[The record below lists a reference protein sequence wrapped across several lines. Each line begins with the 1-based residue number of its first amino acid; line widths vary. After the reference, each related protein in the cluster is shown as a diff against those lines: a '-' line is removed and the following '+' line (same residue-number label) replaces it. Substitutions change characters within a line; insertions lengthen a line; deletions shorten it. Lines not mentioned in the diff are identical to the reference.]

1 MSSPDRQPRVLFQ
14 RLDPDLPA
22 PTRVRAGDAAADL
35 PASEDTS
42 VPAGGRALV
51 PTGFAVAIP
60 AGWAGLIVPRSGMAL
75 RDGVTVLNAPGL
87 IDSGYR
93 GELQVILHNTGAEDL
108 LVTRGQRIAQLL
120 VVEAPPLEFAVV
132 DTLPPGPDDRGGQG
146 FGSSGR

>member
-1 MSSPDRQPRVLFQ
+1 M
-14 RLDPDLPA
+14 
-22 PTRVRAGDAAADL
+22 
-35 PASEDTS
+35 
-42 VPAGGRALV
+42 PAGGRALV